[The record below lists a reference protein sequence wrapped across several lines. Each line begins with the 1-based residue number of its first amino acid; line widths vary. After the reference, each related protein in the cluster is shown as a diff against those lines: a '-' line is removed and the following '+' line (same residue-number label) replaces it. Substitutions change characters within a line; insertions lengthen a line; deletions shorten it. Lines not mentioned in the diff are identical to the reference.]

1 MKRVFLSNLALQLS
15 MNLIIKPLYVFG
27 IDRGVQNAIS
37 KEAYGTY
44 FSLLSFSYLLHTLN
58 DFGIQNF
65 TASHVA
71 KHPHLIQKYFPNLLI
86 FKLLLSSLYFI
97 LTLIGAFIL
106 QYDWQAIGL
115 LTLIMLLQI
124 TSSFLLFFR
133 SNVAAIGQFKKDS
146 ILSILDR
153 LLLLIV
159 GFTLLS
165 WGFFTPSNG
174 AMLFVVIQILAQ
186 ALVAFLAYYILRQY
200 LPVIQF
206 RFNPLF
212 LLYLFKKGMPYA
224 LIVFLMF
231 VYSRC
236 DVVLL
241 ERLLPDGKSEAGI
254 YASAYRLLEAVN
266 SVMLIFGTLLLPMFA
281 GMIGRKEP
289 IKDLLQLSLKI
300 VLFLSITASLLVF
313 YYKNEISNLLYEE
326 ATSYWANTM
335 GILFFSYIPL
345 SMMYVLGSL
354 LTASGDL
361 KRYNWLSF
369 FIVCFSLFAN
379 FIMIPQYKA
388 LGVAYVSLLTQS
400 LVIVGLFY
408 LNFQYF
414 KLQIAWREVL
424 QILFFAIILLSITLF
439 CRQTQ
444 VFWLIQ
450 IAIIGFSA
458 IFVSFLLRFWTI
470 NNIKQFLK
478 K

>member
-1 MKRVFLSNLALQLS
+1 MKRIFISNLVLQLS
-15 MNLIIKPLYVFG
+15 LNLIIKPLYVFG
-27 IDRGVQNAIS
+27 VDRGVQNSIG

-44 FSLLSFSYLLHTLN
+44 FSLLGFSYLLHTLN

-65 TASHVA
+65 TASYVA

-86 FKLLLSSLYFI
+86 SKLLLSSLYFI
-97 LTLIGAFIL
+97 LTLSGALLL
-106 QYDWQAIGL
+106 QYDWHSIHL
-115 LTLIMLLQI
+115 LTLVMLLQI

-133 SNVAAIGQFKKDS
+133 SNIAAIGQFQKDS
-146 ILSILDR
+146 LLSVLDR

-174 AMLFVVIQILAQ
+174 AIYFVFLQIFAQ
-186 ALVAFLAYYILRQY
+186 AIVALIAYWILRQY
-200 LPVIQF
+200 LPSFHF
-206 RFNPLF
+206 RFNIPF
-212 LLYLFKKGMPYA
+212 LRYLFKKGLPYA
-224 LIVFLMF
+224 LIVFMMF
-231 VYSRC
+231 TYTRS

-313 YYKNEISNLLYEE
+313 SFKFEISTLLYKE
-326 ATSYWANTM
+326 ATNYWSDTM

-345 SMMYVLGSL
+345 SVMYVLGSL
-354 LTASGDL
+354 LTASGEL
-361 KRYNWLSF
+361 KYYNWLNFSL
-369 FIVCFSLFAN
+369 VCFS
-379 FIMIPQYKA
+379 FISNYFLIPYYKA
-388 LGVAYVSLLTQS
+388 IGVAYISLATQS
-400 LVIVGLFY
+400 IAIIGLFY
-408 LNFQYF
+408 LNFRYF
-414 KLQIAWREVL
+414 NLKIAWREIL
-424 QILFFAIILLSITLF
+424 QTFAFVISLLAIISL
-439 CRQTQ
+439 CRQTHF
-444 VFWLIQ
+444 FWLSQ
-450 IAIIGFSA
+450 IAIIGIA
-458 IFVSFLLRFWTI
+458 AVLISFLLRFWTLQ
-470 NNIKQFLK
+470 NIKQLLK

>member
-27 IDRGVQNAIS
+27 IDRGVQNAIG

-97 LTLIGAFIL
+97 LTLLGAFVL
-106 QYDWQAIGL
+106 KYDWQAIGL
-115 LTLIMLLQI
+115 LSLVMALQI

-146 ILSILDR
+146 ILSVLDR

-159 GFTLLS
+159 GFTLIS
-165 WGFFTPSNG
+165 WGLFTPSNG
-174 AMLFVVIQILAQ
+174 AMLFVLIQIFAQ
-186 ALVAFLAYYILRQY
+186 ALVAFFAYYILRQY
-200 LPVIQF
+200 LPVVQF
-206 RFNPLF
+206 RFNPLI
-212 LLYLFKKGMPYA
+212 LLYLLKKGLPYA

-231 VYSRC
+231 TYSRC

-313 YYKNEISNLLYEE
+313 YFKFEISHLLYKE
-326 ATSYWANTM
+326 ATSYWADTM

-361 KRYNWLSF
+361 KRYNWLNF
-369 FIVCFSLFAN
+369 FIVCFSLIAN
-379 FIMIPQYKA
+379 FAMIPQHKA
-388 LGVAYVSLLTQS
+388 LGVAYVGLITQT
-400 LVIVGLFY
+400 LVIFGLFY

-424 QILFFAIILLSITLF
+424 QTIFFALILLCITQF

-444 VFWLIQ
+444 LFWLTQ
-450 IAIIGFSA
+450 IVIIGFSA
-458 IFVSFLLRFWTI
+458 ILISFLLRFWTI
-470 NNIKQFLK
+470 NNVKQFIK